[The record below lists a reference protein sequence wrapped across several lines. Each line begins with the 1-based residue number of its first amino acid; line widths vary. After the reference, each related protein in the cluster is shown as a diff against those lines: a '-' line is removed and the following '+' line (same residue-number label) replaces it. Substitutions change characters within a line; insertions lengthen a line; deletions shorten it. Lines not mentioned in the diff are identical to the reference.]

1 MEEVQRTK
9 GRLLSAL
16 SDLCLEQ
23 KQKLT
28 KEEDYEQRRKLK
40 KIGVVKDDG
49 EDYIYENFTN
59 IFRQKKT
66 QDKKIIS
73 ESLMTHFTFSYLEP
87 KIR

>member
-23 KQKLT
+23 KKKLT

-49 EDYIYENFTN
+49 ED
-59 IFRQKKT
+59 
-66 QDKKIIS
+66 
-73 ESLMTHFTFSYLEP
+73 
-87 KIR
+87 